1 MINKNKET
9 IEKIEKG
16 CGAWSQGVVKGLS
29 VQMQCGNTGFKD
41 KLALCEICRAEL
53 KATIKTSIE
62 WCEDEIEFLNSKEN
76 GLLKFI
82 LWHNQRSL
90 LPYDWFDYEHPR
102 ILKRLEQ
109 LTTHLKWLK
118 EQEKN

>member
-9 IEKIEKG
+9 IEKMEEEI
-16 CGAWSQGVVKGLS
+16 
-29 VQMQCGNTGFKD
+29 D
-41 KLALCEICRAEL
+41 KLTYHKNHETCPECNLCGTCEILLKPLKTQL